1 MNRQHNKKR
10 NIGIVYEQL
19 LRYITEKV
27 VQGDKPAAQKALS
40 IIERRFNPNTEIYKE
55 FRLFKALVKTTV
67 SDTPVAAAILT
78 EAKSAARRL
87 NSDRLDIEKSSLI
100 KEINYTIG
108 ADLYSRKIDEYKDF
122 ATIQTLINDWQMV
135 DTADLSRVVQYESKI
150 VEKLIEKKQAV
161 KTLDEQ
167 RTPEVDNLVVKIM
180 TEKINSKWN
189 DKLSNEQRE
198 ILRTY
203 AFYTDESSRE
213 KLKEGLGKVQKSAI
227 SALLEFKRS
236 NTNPVLME
244 KVDNVIGAVREINLN
259 EITDDTIARFLTISQ
274 MKSEIMTGGE
284 DE

>member
-1 MNRQHNKKR
+1 MTRQHNKKR

-40 IIERRFNPNTEIYKE
+40 IIERRFNPRTEIYKE
-55 FRLFKALVKTTV
+55 FRLFKALAKTTV

-87 NSDRLDIEKSSLI
+87 DRDRLDTEKSSLI

-108 ADLYSRKIDEYKDF
+108 ADLYGKKIEEYKDF
-122 ATIQTLINDWQMV
+122 ATIQTLINDWQMGDV
-135 DTADLSRVVQYESKI
+135 ADLSRVVQYESKI
-150 VEKLIEKKQAV
+150 VEKLIEKKAPV
-161 KTLDEQ
+161 ATLDEQ

-189 DKLSNEQRE
+189 EKLSGEQRD

-203 AFYTDESSRE
+203 AFYTDEGSRE
-213 KLKEGLGKVQKSAI
+213 KLRENLSHVQRSAV
-227 SALLEFKRS
+227 SALSNFKKN

-244 KVDNVIGAVREINLN
+244 KVDSVISAVKEIDLR

-274 MKSEIMTGGE
+274 MKSEIMAGGE

>member
-40 IIERRFNPNTEIYKE
+40 IIERRFNPRTEIYKE

-87 NSDRLDIEKSSLI
+87 DRERLDTEKSSLI

-108 ADLYSRKIDEYKDF
+108 ADLYDKKIDEYKDF
-122 ATIQTLINDWQMV
+122 ATIQTLINDWQMG
-135 DTADLSRVVQYESKI
+135 DIADLSRVVQYESKI
-150 VEKLIEKKQAV
+150 VEKLIEKKVPVA
-161 KTLDEQ
+161 TLDEQ
-167 RTPEVDNLVVKIM
+167 KTPEVDNLVVKIM

-189 DKLSNEQRE
+189 EKLSGEQRE

-213 KLKEGLGKVQKSAI
+213 RLRESLSHVQRSAV
-227 SALLEFKRS
+227 SALYSFKKN

-244 KVDNVIGAVREINLN
+244 KVDNVISAVKEIDLR

-274 MKSEIMTGGE
+274 MKSEIMAGGE

>member
-1 MNRQHNKKR
+1 MTRQHNKKR

-40 IIERRFNPNTEIYKE
+40 IIERRFNPRTEIYKE
-55 FRLFKALVKTTV
+55 FRLFKALAKTTV

-87 NSDRLDIEKSSLI
+87 DKDRLDTEKSSLI

-108 ADLYSRKIDEYKDF
+108 ADLYSKKIDEYKDF
-122 ATIQTLINDWQMV
+122 ATIQTLINDWQMGDV
-135 DTADLSRVVQYESKI
+135 ADLSRVVQYESKI
-150 VEKLIEKKQAV
+150 VEKLIEKKTPVA
-161 KTLDEQ
+161 TLDEQ

-189 DKLSNEQRE
+189 EKLSSEQRD

-203 AFYTDESSRE
+203 AFYTDEGSRE
-213 KLKEGLGKVQKSAI
+213 KLRENLSNVQRSAV
-227 SALLEFKRS
+227 SALSSFKKN

-244 KVDNVIGAVREINLN
+244 KVDSVISAVKEIDLRD
-259 EITDDTIARFLTISQ
+259 ITDDTIARFLTISQ
-274 MKSEIMTGGE
+274 MKSEIMAGGE